1 MKKTIVN
8 MMFTT
13 GTSIIGLT
21 LFFLLIREERILIKT
36 ILQLFGANIMIHL
49 ALYLRYKFEIRSSI
63 FENIVDTS
71 IIIAVL
77 LTFGLIFGWFIK
89 VPVWLLVVSGI
100 GQYLITSIITL
111 SKIKKDTEIT
121 NKLLSK
127 LNEEN

>member
-1 MKKTIVN
+1 MKKTIMN

-21 LFFLLIREERILIKT
+21 LYFLIIQEERILIKT
-36 ILQLFGANIMIHL
+36 ILQLFGANILLHL
-49 ALYLRYKFEIRSSI
+49 ALYLRYKFEIRNSI
-63 FENIVDTS
+63 LENILDNS

-77 LTFGLIFGWFIK
+77 LSFGFIFDWFVK

-100 GQYLITSIITL
+100 GQYIITSIITV

-121 NKLLSK
+121 NRLLNK